1 MQDKQV
7 LKSLIGNTEKED
19 KLAVY
24 DVDLAKQFIK
34 TYSKLDFSRMN
45 STQMKEIWG
54 TAKKHID
61 NLQKRSALTVELIRS
76 NHIKS
81 LYENSEKDISTIT
94 GIKEKKVN
102 SLLRSIK
109 KIEERYGIVEEKDE
123 DDLDDATLSLLNAE
137 RADIYETIENTIYK
151 FTEKLNKFSE
161 SKLNNLAINIL
172 NLPQE
177 EEKPEAVPVSTSTV
191 TTIEPENN
199 ILHLLN

>member
-1 MQDKQV
+1 MKNSQV

-24 DVDLAKQFIK
+24 NVDLAKRFIE
-34 TYSKLDFSRMN
+34 TYSKIDYTRMN
-45 STQMKEIWG
+45 STEMKEIW
-54 TAKKHID
+54 TETKKHVD
-61 NLQKRSALTVELIRS
+61 FSQKRSVLTTELIKR
-76 NHIKS
+76 NYLEA
-81 LYENSEKDISTIT
+81 LYKNSEKDISTIT
-94 GIKEKKVN
+94 AIKDKKVN

-109 KIEERYGIVEEKDE
+109 KIEERYGIFEEDDE
-123 DDLDDATLSLLNAE
+123 DNLDDANLLSLNTE
-137 RADIYETIENTIYK
+137 RSTIYEAIEKTMYT

-177 EEKPEAVPVSTSTV
+177 EEKTEAVPVSTSTV